1 MGRLLPPPPPPP
13 TKGPVSGWEGFSAD
27 LGHCS
32 FWVIGRPTWNWKGEA
47 SRAAHSSYPGAGT
60 GRLERRMGLPPVE
73 VSEQQMGGSA
83 RQRVASGD
91 LCFLGCPAQ
100 GEESALLSEK

>member
-1 MGRLLPPPPPPP
+1 MIRFQIPWARKQVFDSDLGERTGGSAPVPPPPPP

-73 VSEQQMGGSA
+73 VSEQQMGG
-83 RQRVASGD
+83 
-91 LCFLGCPAQ
+91 LQ
-100 GEESALLSEK
+100 GKG